1 MGYDDK
7 YNKNYNLIKFMQ
19 ANSTSKLWNSTSADE
34 LAEMMENEQN
44 ETNNEINSDEEETKS
59 RKTSLTDI
67 YKNLYGL

>member
-19 ANSTSKLWNSTSADE
+19 ANSTSKLWNITSADE
-34 LAEMMENEQN
+34 LAKMMEDEQN
-44 ETNNEINSDEEETKS
+44 EMNNEINSDDENKKTK
-59 RKTSLTDI
+59 KTSLTDI